1 MPIFQYTA
9 MDSAGKEKKGRLEAE
24 NENSVASA
32 LKEQGLFPT
41 SIKEAKSA
49 GGSKRAVAGGGAAG
63 AKQGGSMFAG
73 LSQLSLGAPTINA
86 KQLTLTTRQLAI
98 LLDAGLPLVRSLRTL
113 EKQTKD
119 GAVRRI
125 LNETANAVESGS
137 TFSEALAQNPKS
149 FDKLYLNMVRAGEA
163 AGALEL
169 ILDRLAKFMEK
180 AQQLA
185 GKIKSAMMYPLI
197 VLTLAGGI
205 TMGLM
210 VFIVPKF
217 KQIFTELLAG
227 APLPWLTDKV
237 IGLSTLITKGIGLT
251 DPKSL
256 ISNFE
261 GPIEFIFT
269 LIVLYILF
277 KVIVSFKQGRLIV
290 DWLKYKA
297 PLIGSIISK
306 TAIAR
311 FSRTLGTL
319 MGSGVPVLQAL
330 QIVRDTSGNEL
341 VANAVQQV
349 HDAVKEGEAMAGP
362 LGATKIFPDMVV
374 SMIEV
379 GEETGKL
386 PEMMEKIADTYEE
399 EVDLAVDALTSMI
412 EPLMIVFL
420 AVVVGT
426 IVIALFMPLVKIIET
441 LGA

>member
-9 MDSAGKEKKGRLEAE
+9 MDSAGKEKKGRMEAE
-24 NENSVASA
+24 NENAVASA

-41 SIKEAKSA
+41 SIKETKGA
-49 GGSKRAVAGGGAAG
+49 GGRKRAAAGGAAG
-63 AKQGGSMFAG
+63 EKQTGSMFAS
-73 LSQLSLGAPTINA
+73 LSNIKLGSPVI
-86 KQLTLTTRQLAI
+86 KSKLLTLTTRQLAI

-113 EKQTKD
+113 EKQAKD
-119 GAVRRI
+119 GAVRKV

-149 FDKLYLNMVRAGEA
+149 FDKLYLNMIRAGEA
-163 AGALEL
+163 AGALEV
-169 ILDRLAKFMEK
+169 ILDRLAKFLEK

-185 GKIKSAMMYPLI
+185 GKIKSAMVYPLI
-197 VLTLAGGI
+197 VLTLASAI
-205 TMGLM
+205 TVGLM

-217 KQIFTELLAG
+217 KQIFTELLEG
-227 APLPWLTDKV
+227 APLPWLTEKV
-237 IGLSTLITKGIGLT
+237 IGMSTFITQGFGLAAKDSLLSK
-251 DPKSL
+251 
-256 ISNFE
+256 FE
-261 GPIEFIFT
+261 GPVEGVIIIT
-269 LIVLYILF
+269 LLVISYKVL
-277 KVIVSFKQGRLIV
+277 VSFQKGRLLV
-290 DWLKYKA
+290 DWMKYRA
-297 PLIGSIISK
+297 PLIGPIISK

-341 VANAVQQV
+341 VANGIQQV
-349 HDAVKEGEAMAGP
+349 HDAVKEGEPMAGP

-374 SMIEV
+374 SMVEV

-412 EPLMIVFL
+412 EPIMIVFL

-426 IVIALFMPLVKIIET
+426 IVIALFMPLVEIIKR
-441 LGA
+441 LGG

>member
-1 MPIFQYTA
+1 
-9 MDSAGKEKKGRLEAE
+9 MDSAGKEKKGKLEAE

-49 GGSKRAVAGGGAAG
+49 GGNKRAVAGGGATG
-63 AKQGGSMFAG
+63 AKQGGSMFAS
-73 LSQLSLGAPTINA
+73 LNSLSLGSPVIKA

-119 GAVRRI
+119 GAVRRV

-137 TFSEALAQNPKS
+137 TFSEALSQNPKS

-185 GKIKSAMMYPLI
+185 GKIKAAMMYPLI

-217 KQIFTELLAG
+217 KQIFEELLEG
-227 APLPWLTDKV
+227 APLPWLTARV
-237 IGLSTLITKGIGLT
+237 IGLSQTITKGIGLT
-251 DPKSL
+251 DPKSM

-261 GPIEFIFT
+261 GPFELIF
-269 LIVLYILF
+269 LIIVLVILF
-277 KVIVSFKQGRLIV
+277 KVIVSFKKGRLTV
-290 DWLKYKA
+290 DWMKYKA

-341 VANAVQQV
+341 VANGVQQV

-441 LGA
+441 RGA

>member
-9 MDSAGKEKKGRLEAE
+9 MDSAGKEKKGRLEADSE
-24 NENSVASA
+24 NAVASA

-41 SIKEAKSA
+41 SIKEAKGS
-49 GGSKRAVAGGGAAG
+49 GGGKRAVAGGGASG
-63 AKQGGSMFAG
+63 AKQGGSMFAS
-73 LSQLSLGAPTINA
+73 LNSLSLGAPVIKA

-119 GAVRRI
+119 GAVRRV

-137 TFSEALAQNPKS
+137 TFSEALSQNPKT
-149 FDKLYLNMVRAGEA
+149 FDKLYLNMIRAGEA

-185 GKIKSAMMYPLI
+185 GKIKAAMMYPMI
-197 VLTLAGGI
+197 VLSLAGAI
-205 TMGLM
+205 TIGLM

-217 KQIFTELLAG
+217 KQIFTELLEG

-237 IGLSTLITKGIGLT
+237 IGLSTMLTKGFGFVNPDSAL
-251 DPKSL
+251 S
-256 ISNFE
+256 SFE
-261 GPIEFIFT
+261 GPIEII
-269 LIVLYILF
+269 LIGILIYFLF
-277 KVIVSFKQGRLIV
+277 KLLVSFQRGRLFV
-290 DWLKYKA
+290 DWVKYRA
-297 PLIGSIISK
+297 PLFGPIISK

-311 FSRTLGTL
+311 FARTLGTL

-341 VANAVQQV
+341 VSSGVQSV

>member
-1 MPIFQYTA
+1 
-9 MDSAGKEKKGRLEAE
+9 
-24 NENSVASA
+24 
-32 LKEQGLFPT
+32 
-41 SIKEAKSA
+41 
-49 GGSKRAVAGGGAAG
+49 
-63 AKQGGSMFAG
+63 
-73 LSQLSLGAPTINA
+73 
-86 KQLTLTTRQLAI
+86 
-98 LLDAGLPLVRSLRTL
+98 
-113 EKQTKD
+113 
-119 GAVRRI
+119 
-125 LNETANAVESGS
+125 
-137 TFSEALAQNPKS
+137 
-149 FDKLYLNMVRAGEA
+149 
-163 AGALEL
+163 
-169 ILDRLAKFMEK
+169 MEK

-217 KQIFTELLAG
+217 KQIFTELLEG

-269 LIVLYILF
+269 LIVLFIIF
-277 KVIVSFKQGRLIV
+277 KVIISFPKGRLVV
-290 DWLKYKA
+290 DWMKYKA

-319 MGSGVPVLQAL
+319 MASGVPVLQAL

-341 VANAVQQV
+341 VSSAVQQV

-362 LGATKIFPDMVV
+362 LGSTKIFPDMVV